1 MHLLSMTGAGLR
13 RGFGWLCSRPLVS
26 LPLAAVVLT
35 FVLEILSR
43 RSLAEALC
51 FTADEPLMFVY
62 NVFII
67 LLTLS
72 VCMLAPKRVF
82 AVCLVCALWL
92 VLGIANF
99 IVLSYRTT
107 PLGMID
113 IFLFSS
119 AIKIINV
126 YLSPWQIVLVILGLA
141 SLITAA
147 AILWRRCPNVRIRPA
162 RAAAGVL
169 SIAAVL
175 WAFSFS
181 VTSADALSESFGN
194 LAVAYDDLGFA
205 YCFSTSVIDRG
216 VEKPEEYS
224 EQSVQAIAD
233 ELRVNTTGARANI
246 IFVQLESFFDPA
258 RYSGVELEQNPI
270 PNYTKLKSY
279 CSTGYL
285 SMPSIGAGTANSEFE
300 VLTGMNMDHFGAGE
314 YPYKTVVNSQTCES
328 LAYDLGSIGYTS
340 TAIHNHLRSFYGRDV
355 VFENLGF
362 DEFIS
367 VEDMGDIERTPTG
380 WATDCALTEQVL
392 SAMDKSEGLDFIYT
406 ITVQAHGKYTNVLD
420 EDEANAPVGENEDA
434 DIAAAWEYYAEQLSG
449 TDRFVG
455 ALIAALQERDE
466 PTVVVFFGDH
476 LPSLEIDEA
485 LLNNGDQFTTE
496 YLIWSN
502 IGLAKQNVDL
512 QAYQLGAYVQARLG
526 LSLGPVTALH
536 QQYMRSGGQEE
547 YMAALQTLEYDMLYG
562 EKYIFGGEDIYLPT
576 DLSRG
581 DE

>member
-1 MHLLSMTGAGLR
+1 MALLSITGARLR
-13 RGFGWLCSRPLVS
+13 RGFGWLYRRPALS
-26 LPLAAVVLT
+26 LPLASVVLT
-35 FVLEILSR
+35 FILEMLSR
-43 RSLAEALC
+43 RSLAEALS

-82 AVCLVCALWL
+82 AVCLVSALWM
-92 VLGIANF
+92 VLGFANF

-119 AIKIINV
+119 AIKIIDV
-126 YLSPWQIVLVILGLA
+126 YLTPWQIALVILGLA
-141 SLITAA
+141 SLIAAA
-147 AILWRRCPNVRIRPA
+147 AILWRRCPSVRIRPA

-175 WAFSFS
+175 WIFSFS

-258 RYSGVELEQNPI
+258 RYSGTELEQNPI

-314 YPYKTVVNSQTCES
+314 YPYKTVVNTQTCES

-362 DEFIS
+362 DDFIS
-367 VEDMGDIERTPTG
+367 VEDMGAVERTPTG
-380 WATDCALTEQVL
+380 WATDDVLTEQVL
-392 SAMDKSEGLDFIYT
+392 SAMDKSEGPDFIYT

-420 EDEANAPVGENEDA
+420 EDETNVPADGSGDA
-434 DIAAAWEYYAEQLSG
+434 DMAAAWEYYAEQLSG

-526 LSLGPVTALH
+526 LSLGPIPALH
-536 QQYMRSGGQEE
+536 QQYMLSGGREE

-576 DLSRG
+576 DLSRN